1 MSAYFHSYLCG
12 RKAAEWLIIMKEYEL
27 VHEIQNLCRNNQM
40 RDVFFEEVACD
51 DPESFVRQRLKGKEV
66 QLTVDRTGPGTMTV
80 HTVCDG
86 LMEKFLFTEL

>member
-1 MSAYFHSYLCG
+1 MIVKIFLLLG
-12 RKAAEWLIIMKEYEL
+12 IKARGGFIMKEYEL

-66 QLTVDRTGPGTMTV
+66 QLTVDRTGPGTVTV

>member
-1 MSAYFHSYLCG
+1 MIVKIFLLLSI
-12 RKAAEWLIIMKEYEL
+12 KARGGFIMKEYEL

-66 QLTVDRTGPGTMTV
+66 QLTVDRTGPGTVTV

>member
-1 MSAYFHSYLCG
+1 MIVKIFLLLG
-12 RKAAEWLIIMKEYEL
+12 IKARGGFFMKEYEL

-66 QLTVDRTGPGTMTV
+66 QLTVDRTGPGTVTV

>member
-1 MSAYFHSYLCG
+1 MIVKIFLLLG
-12 RKAAEWLIIMKEYEL
+12 IKARGGFIMKEYEL

>member
-1 MSAYFHSYLCG
+1 MIVKIFLLLG
-12 RKAAEWLIIMKEYEL
+12 IKARGGFIMKEYEL

-51 DPESFVRQRLKGKEV
+51 DPESFVRQRLRGKEV
-66 QLTVDRTGPGTMTV
+66 QLTVDRTGPGTVTV
-80 HTVCDG
+80 HTLCDG

>member
-1 MSAYFHSYLCG
+1 MIVKIFLLLG
-12 RKAAEWLIIMKEYEL
+12 IKATGGFIMKEYEL

-66 QLTVDRTGPGTMTV
+66 QLTVDRTGPGTVTV

>member
-1 MSAYFHSYLCG
+1 MIVKIFLLLG
-12 RKAAEWLIIMKEYEL
+12 IKARGGFIMKEYEL

-51 DPESFVRQRLKGKEV
+51 DPESFVRQRLRGKEV
-66 QLTVDRTGPGTMTV
+66 QLTVDRTGPGTVTV